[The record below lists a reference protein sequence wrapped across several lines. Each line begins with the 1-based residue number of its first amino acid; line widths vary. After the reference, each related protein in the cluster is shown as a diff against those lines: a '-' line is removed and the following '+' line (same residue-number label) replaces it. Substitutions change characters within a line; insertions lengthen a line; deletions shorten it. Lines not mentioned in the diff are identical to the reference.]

1 MAISKE
7 SIWVVADELDAV
19 GDKPT
24 LAVVRKRLGGGSYTT
39 ISEAMSEWNA
49 RKASRNATKI
59 EPPPERVEEAAKD
72 FAQAVWAAAS
82 EIAENRLARERETLE
97 ATRGAFEE
105 ERQETA
111 AFADSLNTDLEAAS
125 KRIDALE
132 REVVSAY
139 RERDTVRDERESE
152 RARADRAEAT
162 ATERL
167 EHIESLKSELAHVRK
182 DRDAEIARLVALL
195 QTQSEAKKN

>member
-7 SIWVVADELDAV
+7 SIWMVADELDAV

-24 LAVVRKRLGGGSYTT
+24 LAIVRKRLGGGSYTT
-39 ISEAMSEWNA
+39 ISEAMSEWNV

-59 EPPPERVEEAAKD
+59 EAPERVEEAAKD

-82 EIAENRLARERETLE
+82 EIAESRLAREREVLE

-111 AFADSLNTDLEAAS
+111 AFADSLNAELEAAN
-125 KRIDALE
+125 KRIDALD
-132 REVVSAY
+132 REVESAH
-139 RERDTVRDERESE
+139 RERDTVREERESE
-152 RARADRAEAT
+152 RARGDRAEAT
-162 ATERL
+162 AVERL
-167 EHIESLKSELAHVRK
+167 GHIESLKSELEHVRK

-195 QTQSEAKKN
+195 QTQSETKKN

>member
-7 SIWVVADELDAV
+7 GIWLVADELDAA

-82 EIAENRLARERETLE
+82 EIAENRLAREREMLE
-97 ATRGAFEE
+97 TAQGAFEE
-105 ERQETA
+105 ERKETA
-111 AFADSLNTDLEAAS
+111 AFADSLNTELEAAN
-125 KRIDALE
+125 KRIDVLE
-132 REVVSAY
+132 REVESAY
-139 RERDTVRDERESE
+139 RERDTVRDEREGE

-162 ATERL
+162 AIERL
-167 EHIESLKSELAHVRK
+167 GHIESLKSELEHVRK

-195 QTQSEAKKN
+195 QTQSEKKN